1 MRDWVA
7 VGLRSTPGKF
17 LIKILHF
24 QGRGQN
30 IMFGSITP
38 VARSYVAGDYAPVG
52 SRGKGQRAM
61 PPEAESNLKT
71 EQCCALDFTI

>member
-1 MRDWVA
+1 
-7 VGLRSTPGKF
+7 
-17 LIKILHF
+17 
-24 QGRGQN
+24 
-30 IMFGSITP
+30 MFGSITP